1 MNGSL
6 IKAVVAGALIWV
18 AIILVAIA
26 YQPAHAGSAM
36 STVEIGLSLIVAI
49 IACLIFRSS

>member
-6 IKAVVAGALIWV
+6 IKAGVAGALIWL
-18 AIILVAIA
+18 AIILIAIA

-36 STVEIGLSLIVAI
+36 STVEIGLSLIVAV
-49 IACLIFRSS
+49 IAFLIFRWP